1 MHDITPL
8 EEAVLN
14 AQDFAAGMAAM
25 ATLDEM
31 LTKSKECRI
40 AWSDR
45 DLPREVRTEA
55 LKESRQINSVL
66 SFLASARAAAGI
78 SA

>member
-1 MHDITPL
+1 MNDITPL

-40 AWSDR
+40 KIVTGKHLYYTLLLR
-45 DLPREVRTEA
+45 
-55 LKESRQINSVL
+55 
-66 SFLASARAAAGI
+66 
-78 SA
+78 